1 MIHVIVIENPFD
13 KRRRK
18 DYLLPDEGKAV
29 SSLVKTEGPKIY
41 SISGKVVEAS
51 TVPHDG
57 DEVVIMPRIE
67 KKGLGI
73 VLTIGLTILSAG
85 VASGAWWALNAA
97 NWAIGWRIGVSL
109 ALTFLGNYV
118 SSKLTPKPHIDIS
131 NTEQSN
137 TYGWNGMQTI
147 SSQGGVLPVVYGTVK
162 TAGTMLQRHVD
173 EDGSKEY
180 LSILY
185 CLAEGP
191 IDDISNIKLNSNP
204 VENYTGVEI
213 ETRNGAANQK
223 IISNFNNSYAETALA
238 YELDPKDGWRTV
250 TLDGNS
256 ANGIQI
262 HIAFPAG
269 LYYTNNDGN
278 PDWTSVTIEIQYR
291 KKGDANWIGVPIR
304 NENAFWDP
312 NSKLSG
318 KKWVRRMQ
326 LALAG
331 GDMWRAAYNNDCR
344 YIAGYQTYTY
354 WRRGRKHEY
363 YVYDDDGDRIPIY
376 GYTMS
381 FEDWKAKMDREH
393 NYQGV
398 IKAKET
404 AAFYRSYTIDGLA
417 SAQYEVRMRCSHKD
431 RTDTRT
437 CNKIQWLG
445 VDQIIYDDFTYPG
458 KALLGLKAL
467 ATDQLSGSDPQMT
480 CYISR
485 DWIYAWNPDTKQY
498 EKKPANNPAW
508 AAYDILHHCLKFGN
522 AYEVQGVPKESMDYH
537 SFEAWAN
544 ECDKNEIEFNY
555 LYDSAMQVS
564 EALQYPSRVG
574 RGAVIMCG
582 TKYSCVYDFAAQPSQ
597 LFTMANIKE
606 GTFKEEFQDIG
617 ERANAIEVSFM
628 NKDKDYDRDV
638 LTVFN
643 DDYDA
648 QDNNTQPTQVE
659 LMGCTSAEQAYRYG
673 KFYLRENKYEIR
685 TVTFE
690 AWTDAI
696 ACTVGDVI
704 LLQHDITDWGDGGR
718 VVSVDAEHKTV
729 ILDHEIKSDCNKI
742 IVRDQQTDK
751 LYEADIIT
759 ISGESITVSNAD
771 GFSEGAVFAAG
782 TKGREAKKFKV
793 TSIKKNESET
803 TREITAVEYYDELYS
818 ADLDAVPEIARYDSA
833 VEPPKDLMIT
843 DESYKDSGGQR
854 IYLVHVSWRN
864 PRSFDNVILEVYNAE
879 TRFHDKQE
887 FKAGENS
894 YTFNAVGGKNYNI
907 TIYARNAVGMISE
920 KISNTVYTNGKDSLP
935 PDVQVLNVE
944 SMSSGI
950 RRYWWKFDYPTPN
963 DIAGF
968 RMKYS
973 RDTQPTWETGTPVQ
987 KGLITS
993 QPFESQT
1000 VRSGINTIMIKAVD
1014 NAGNES
1020 KNFASVI
1027 VNFGNLV
1034 RNNLLFEKDFS
1045 KYGWNNDLKTNGLIK
1060 NWKIYEQETNAFWSQ
1075 AEEMPFWRKEAKEPY
1090 WDNPYEQFEAVGT
1103 FVSPVSGQM
1112 WVDSKFEG
1120 NGVIYYRKFLSNPFW
1135 KVNDDDSFWDDNM
1148 WPDTEEYDIWK
1159 QYSDRVN
1166 INAGDVIQ
1174 VKAQSM
1180 PGKSRNALAELKITV
1195 DVPNRIEHFENVQIP
1210 VAGAELPI
1218 QTPEYFTSSV
1228 HIDAV
1233 EEGGPIKMQPIFVS
1247 KNPCVIK
1254 VVDNAGNPAA
1264 VMADLTWQ
1272 GYSVQKI
1279 SDGRKGG

>member
-13 KRRRK
+13 KRERK
-18 DYLLPDEGKAV
+18 DYLLPAEGKAINN
-29 SSLVKTEGPKIY
+29 LIRTEGPKVY
-41 SISGKVVEAS
+41 SINGKVVEEDA
-51 TVPHDG
+51 VPQDG
-57 DEVVIMPRIE
+57 EEVVIMPRIE

-291 KKGDANWIGVPIR
+291 KKGDSNWIGVPIR

-318 KKWVRRMQ
+318 KKRTRQMQ
-326 LALAG
+326 VALAG
-331 GDMWRAAYNNDCR
+331 GDVWKAAYYEECR
-344 YIAGYQTYTY
+344 YISGYQTYTY
-354 WRRGRKHEY
+354 RRRKKKHHR
-363 YVYDDDGDRIPIY
+363 YVYDDDGERIPIY

-381 FEDWKAKMDREH
+381 FKDWKAKMDREH

-522 AYEVQGVPKESMDYH
+522 TYEVQGVPKESMDYH

-544 ECDKNEIEFNY
+544 ECDNNEIEFNY

-617 ERANAIEVSFM
+617 ERANAIEVSFV
-628 NKDKDYDRDV
+628 NENKDYDRDV

-648 QDNNTQPTQVE
+648 QDTNTQPTQVE

-718 VVSVDAEHKTV
+718 VVSVDAEHRTI
-729 ILDHEIKSDCNKI
+729 ILDHEIKSDCDKI
-742 IVRDQQTDK
+742 IVRDQQTDE
-751 LYEADIIT
+751 LHEADIIT
-759 ISGESITVSNAD
+759 VSGTMVTVSSTE
-771 GFSEGAVFAAG
+771 GFSEDAVFAAG

-793 TSIKKNESET
+793 TSVKKNESET

-818 ADLDAVPEIARYDSA
+818 ADLDAVPEIARYDSV
-833 VEPPKDLMIT
+833 VEPPRNLMLT
-843 DESYKDSGGQR
+843 SESYKDSGGKR
-854 IYLVHVSWRN
+854 IYLVHVSWMN
-864 PRSFDNVILEVYNAE
+864 PRDYDKVILEAYNTE
-879 TRFHDKQE
+879 TRFYEKKT
-887 FKAGENS
+887 FSSGENS
-894 YTFNAVGGKNYNI
+894 YTFNAAGGRKY
-907 TIYARNAVGMISE
+907 TIAIHSQNAIGMESRSISADE
-920 KISNTVYTNGKDSLP
+920 TVSGEDHLP

-944 SMSSGI
+944 KMADGL
-950 RRYWWKFDYPTPN
+950 RRYWWKFEYPDPN

-968 RMKYS
+968 RMKYTQGKEINWENGILVQ
-973 RDTQPTWETGTPVQ
+973 DGIITTQPYETR
-987 KGLITS
+987 
-993 QPFESQT
+993 T
-1000 VRSGINTIMIKAVD
+1000 VRQGTHAIMIKAVD

-1020 KNFASVI
+1020 KNFAYCLY
-1027 VNFGNLV
+1027 NFGDVLAENVLV
-1034 RNNLLFEKDFS
+1034 NQDIAKNNWEKLT
-1045 KYGWNNDLKTNGLIK
+1045 KPLQNCEIK
-1060 NWKIYEQETNAFWSQ
+1060 NGEIVPLSQQFHWNKKGEAWSRGENHWKGNWKSYSV
-1075 AEEMPFWRKEAKEPY
+1075 KAKMK
-1090 WDNPYEQFEAVGT
+1090 AGA
-1103 FVSPVSGQM
+1103 SGQM
-1112 WVDSKFEG
+1112 WIESDISG
-1120 NGVIYYRKFLSNPFW
+1120 PAAIYYRKDFDYPAWEENNKSQYHW
-1135 KVNDDDSFWDDNM
+1135 KSKGNLKWNLENDL
-1148 WPDTEEYDIWK
+1148 WK
-1159 QYSDRVN
+1159 QYSGK
-1166 INAGDVIQ
+1166 IS
-1174 VKAQSM
+1174 VK
-1180 PGKSRNALAELKITV
+1180 KSDILEIKVEALNNYYQRTIVKGLKMII
-1195 DVPNRIEHFENVQIP
+1195 DVPDAEEHFENVNVP
-1210 VAGAELPI
+1210 KEGVELNVK
-1218 QTPEYFTSSV
+1218 TPSYKTT
-1228 HIDAV
+1228 AV
-1233 EEGGPIKMQPIFVS
+1233 RADTITGDSDELIIGMKCLS
-1247 KNPCVIK
+1247 KEPCVVQLIGADGK
-1254 VVDNAGNPAA
+1254 PAEGQ
-1264 VMADLTWQ
+1264 ADITWQ
-1272 GYSVQKI
+1272 GYE
-1279 SDGRKGG
+1279 DDRG